1 MPCAAAG
8 VARGHILLGTAQE
21 VPVNPQGG
29 YRDPYGVHEDRY
41 FSDGQP
47 TKLVRDGQCEAYDD
61 PPSGPPPREVVEVPP
76 ATSADNSGL
85 RRGDHPADPENRT
98 EFQIAWDA
106 TIKW

>member
-1 MPCAAAG
+1 
-8 VARGHILLGTAQE
+8 
-21 VPVNPQGG
+21 
-29 YRDPYGVHEDRY
+29 
-41 FSDGQP
+41 
-47 TKLVRDGQCEAYDD
+47 
-61 PPSGPPPREVVEVPP
+61 VVEVPP